1 MSTVVAPDRRARD
14 QRTVRTEL
22 LARLVR
28 KDLKVKYQ
36 GSALGFVWSLANPL
50 LLMAVYT
57 VVFQVI
63 LDNGIPLFGIYLLTG
78 LLVWQF
84 VASTAQAA
92 TGAVVGNA
100 GLVTK
105 VPLPL
110 PVLPLSAVGFA
121 GIHFALQLA
130 VLVPAMALL
139 GFDLLSPR
147 LLLLLPALAVAL
159 VLATGLAFLV
169 SALNVRYRDTQHLVE
184 VLLMAW
190 FWANPIVY
198 AAGLVRDRLEP
209 VGFYWAYFLNPMA
222 GVVTSFQY
230 ALYGFGTDG
239 SMTGDALV
247 LADESALFHLQALA
261 AGAVGAV
268 VVLAVGIL
276 AFRRL
281 SRSFAEDL

>member
-1 MSTVVAPDRRARD
+1 MSTVVAPDRRARY

-63 LDNGIPLFGIYLLTG
+63 LDNGIPFFGVSLLTG

-84 VASTAQAA
+84 VAGTTQAA

-100 GLVTK
+100 GLVSK

-121 GIHFALQLA
+121 GVHFALQLA
-130 VLVPAMALL
+130 VLIPAMALL
-139 GFDLLSPR
+139 GFDLLTPR
-147 LLLLLPALAVAL
+147 ALLLVPALAVAL

-184 VLLMAW
+184 VMLMAW

-209 VGFYWAYFLNPMA
+209 AGYYWAYFLNPMA
-222 GVVTSFQY
+222 GVVSTFQY

-247 LADESALFHLQALA
+247 LAEESVVFHLGVLGMGAVV
-261 AGAVGAV
+261 AGAVLLAGV
-268 VVLAVGIL
+268 V